1 MAFAEE
7 TAQEGILTK
16 LEPMGSSNWL
26 EGSTAAKVETSI
38 VATWKDRAWTK
49 DSY

>member
-1 MAFAEE
+1 VASAEE

-26 EGSTAAKVETSI
+26 EGSSASKVETGI
-38 VATWKDRAWTK
+38 VAT
-49 DSY
+49 